1 MDYTLCEYNSP
12 AMDVLAF
19 ELAKEFL
26 VSTCG
31 HPEEISGLLYD
42 SGFPVRGSLF
52 DRQLGNLLLV
62 DRLGHIL
69 QVRVEH
75 SHWSRLVEIMV
86 LLRQHSFTIKNQ
98 LKASKAPY

>member
-1 MDYTLCEYNSP
+1 MSFLRTLRLGEISCYGFDMDYTLCEYNSP

-69 QVRVEH
+69 QVRMEH
-75 SHWSRLVEIMV
+75 SHWSRYCALIG
-86 LLRQHSFTIKNQ
+86 
-98 LKASKAPY
+98 